1 MIIYTNEKLIKRNAR
16 IAQVSMIGGLAVL
29 AGGMVISFR
38 DPARYFNLSLIALA
52 LGFILSQVGIYYTN
66 RFGRKPRPDQLLNLA
81 LKGLDS
87 KYAVFHYIT
96 SSSHVLVG
104 PSGIWVLL
112 PRYQRG
118 VITYSKGRIRQRG
131 GGVLQSYLKIF
142 AQEGLGRPELDVQN
156 EKESLKT
163 WLTKNLP
170 EDSKFPDIQ
179 AALVFTNP
187 SVQIDIPEDAELPAE
202 TVILARLKDVIRKSA
217 KAKVLSA
224 ERAKAI
230 QDYIAGEET
239 IMETEE

>member
-1 MIIYTNEKLIKRNAR
+1 MIIYTNEKLIKRNAL
-16 IAQVSMIGGLAVL
+16 IAKVSMFGGLAVL
-29 AGGMVISFR
+29 AGGMIISFR
-38 DPARYFNLSLIALA
+38 DPARYFNLSLMALA

-66 RFGRKPRPDQLLNLA
+66 RFGRTPRPDQLINLS

-87 KYAVFHYIT
+87 KYALFHYMT

-118 VITYSKGRIRQRG
+118 MITYSKGRIRQRSAG
-131 GGVLQSYLKIF
+131 LLQSYLKIF

-156 EKESLKT
+156 EKESLKS
-163 WLTKNLP
+163 WLTKKLP

-187 SVQIDIPEDAELPAE
+187 GVQIDMPEDAELPAE
-202 TVILARLKDVIRKSA
+202 MVVLAKLKDVIRKSA
-217 KAKVLSA
+217 KAKLLTA
-224 ERAKAI
+224 EKAKLI
-230 QDYIAGEET
+230 QDYIAGEQAV
-239 IMETEE
+239 METEE